1 MHPFSL
7 RMGSPSPR
15 HRASD
20 LSRGIGNIGIVC
32 GRVVAIDL
40 DADDP
45 RKAKAWEQWA
55 AEHLG
60 ATPFKR
66 VGRAPRFLL
75 LYRPAESIPSIKIGS
90 CIEVLS
96 GGRQFVAF
104 GSHPLTSQPYHWLGP
119 SPETAKIDD
128 LPVITNASLQ
138 AFAEAV
144 AKALPT
150 PIKALSPIGAQTRKS
165 NQQARQ
171 GDLLGAYD
179 ARIVLNDAGLVVD
192 GREAFLAKLTAAEY
206 AKDGRIA
213 PDDLA
218 HRVFARFSAQADLA
232 RPKGNNPRLRWS
244 FKDALT
250 KARSICRRPPHL
262 KPPRR
267 SRKGHPA
274 SHLNAWRRPG
284 FWTVKQRDLHFT
296 EVRRRI
302 STPAVIAVSR
312 AMIDAVDLANGF

>member
-1 MHPFSL
+1 MSNGQEADFFRRYAPILVQNGFTVTPT
-7 RMGSPSPR
+7 RGKRPVPR
-15 HRASD
+15 NWQNPKPTDPQWLAKMLAKGRYAEC
-20 LSRGIGNIGIVC
+20 NIGIVC

-45 RKAKAWEQWA
+45 RKAKAWEQLA
-55 AEHLG
+55 GEHLG
-60 ATPFKR
+60 PTPFKR

-150 PIKALSPIGAQTRKS
+150 PIKALSPIRRADPEIEPASTP
-165 NQQARQ
+165 
-171 GDLLGAYD
+171 
-179 ARIVLNDAGLVVD
+179 
-192 GREAFLAKLTAAEY
+192 GRST
-206 AKDGRIA
+206 G
-213 PDDLA
+213 
-218 HRVFARFSAQADLA
+218 
-232 RPKGNNPRLRWS
+232 RLRCS
-244 FKDALT
+244 H
-250 KARSICRRPPHL
+250 RSERCWA
-262 KPPRR
+262 
-267 SRKGHPA
+267 G
-274 SHLNAWRRPG
+274 
-284 FWTVKQRDLHFT
+284 D
-296 EVRRRI
+296 
-302 STPAVIAVSR
+302 
-312 AMIDAVDLANGF
+312 